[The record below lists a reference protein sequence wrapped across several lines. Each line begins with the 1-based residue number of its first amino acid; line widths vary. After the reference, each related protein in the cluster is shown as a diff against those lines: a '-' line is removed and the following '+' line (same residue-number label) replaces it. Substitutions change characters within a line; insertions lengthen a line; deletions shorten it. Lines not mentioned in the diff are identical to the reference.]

1 MFEQVLAPLVLL
13 LVAAFL
19 VYRHFTKPTWR
30 DLPTLQAY
38 VQAFPRCRTPQG
50 MRCRQCGSGS
60 IKNRGWKFAD
70 DARRLFISN
79 HCGQILYRN
88 DLDT

>member
-1 MFEQVLAPLVLL
+1 MLEEVLAPLVLL
-13 LVAAFL
+13 LVVGFL
-19 VYRHFTKPTWR
+19 VYRHFTKPTWL

-38 VQAFPRCRTPQG
+38 VKAFPRCQTSQG

-60 IKNRGWKFAD
+60 IKNWGWKSAD
-70 DARRLFISN
+70 DARRMFICN

-88 DLDT
+88 DLNS